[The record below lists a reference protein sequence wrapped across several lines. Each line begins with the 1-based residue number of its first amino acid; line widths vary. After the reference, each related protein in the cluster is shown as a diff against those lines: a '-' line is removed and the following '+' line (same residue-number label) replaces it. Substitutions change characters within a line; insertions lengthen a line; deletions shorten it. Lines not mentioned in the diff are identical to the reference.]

1 MLRDDFEKP
10 IISFFLE
17 NVEKFPN
24 KIATYAADLSVTYME
39 LALYTKSLIS
49 ELNDMRLARG
59 DNVAVL
65 MPNCIEFQALL
76 LAASYLELVLVPL
89 PSSAPRAAIEKTISL
104 AGCTKIIVMNSSLF
118 SDVPLGS
125 EILKVHAFGE
135 ELESYRGWL
144 KGGAKKFP
152 VDFLQGRIINI
163 NNPYIISAT
172 SGSTGNPKLIA
183 LSQKNKIL
191 RIFLGAADL
200 YSLNSNDVI
209 LVGSPMYHSLGMRL
223 SILPLLIG
231 GSAVIMTAFTI
242 DEWLHSIEKYQI
254 TFTIAISSQLCAI
267 SNFANF
273 DLYNLKSL
281 KALVSSSASL
291 ELGMKK
297 VLVEKFGC
305 SIFECYGA
313 SEIGIA
319 TTLNLSTQLNKY
331 KTVGRPLSYVDIRIE
346 AGEILVKTDTI
357 FNGYYSQVELT
368 NQSFKDGYF
377 KTGDLGRLD
386 EDGYLYYLGRSKDL
400 IITGGINV
408 YPGDVEKVIMRAKGV
423 IDVAVVG
430 IPDEYFGEAV
440 IAVIQALGEV
450 SKLEIQNLC
459 SRELADFQRPL
470 AYIFIDELPK
480 SELGKIKKGL
490 LREQYKNLDASK
502 RLRSL
507 LIGVTK

>member
-10 IISFFLE
+10 IIFIFFE
-17 NVEKFPN
+17 NVEKSPN
-24 KIATYAADLSVTYME
+24 KIATYADDLRVTYLE

-49 ELNDMRLARG
+49 ELCGMGFAKG
-59 DNVAVL
+59 DKVAVL

-76 LAASYLELVLVPL
+76 LAASYIELVLVPL
-89 PSSAPRAAIEKTISL
+89 PSSASRAAAEKTISL
-104 AGCTKIIVMNSSLF
+104 AGCTKIIVSNISLF
-118 SDVPLGS
+118 SENHSGADIF
-125 EILKVHAFGE
+125 EVHAFGGV
-135 ELESYRGWL
+135 LASYRGWL
-144 KGGAKKFP
+144 EEGSKGFP
-152 VDFLQGRIINI
+152 VDLFQSRLINI
-163 NNPYIISAT
+163 NSLYIISAT

-183 LSQKNKIL
+183 LSQRNKIL
-191 RIFLGAADL
+191 RIFLGAVDL
-200 YSLNSNDVI
+200 YNLNSSDVI

-242 DEWLHSIEKYQI
+242 DGWLHSIDKYQI
-254 TFTIAISSQLCAI
+254 TFTIAISSQLSAI

-273 DLYNLKSL
+273 DLYSLKSL
-281 KALVSSSASL
+281 RALVSSSASL
-291 ELGMKK
+291 ELHMKK

-331 KTVGRPLSYVDIRIE
+331 KTVGQPLSYVDIRIE
-346 AGEILVKTDTI
+346 EGEILVKTDTI

-408 YPGDVEKVIMRAKGV
+408 YPGDVEQVIMKANGV

-440 IAVIQALGEV
+440 IAVIQVLGEV
-450 SKLEIQNLC
+450 NKLEIQNLC
-459 SRELADFQRPL
+459 ARELTDFQRPL

-480 SELGKIKKGL
+480 SELGKIKKGVL
-490 LREQYKNLDASK
+490 KEQYKNLDASK